1 MASLPELSDLSSR
14 INCHFHEVRSIGDD
28 LRLLVR
34 MS

>member
-1 MASLPELSDLSSR
+1 LSELSAG

-34 MS
+34 LS